1 MENLLPFVYGIL
13 TCGIIGA
20 VAYGIY
26 QIRELTDNVD
36 DIEMEFNDLQAKHN
50 ILQRDIESKID
61 IISDKL
67 IAVDTKLDTVYNK
80 ASEEIQGRFEDLE
93 DDINQL
99 QIKQ

>member
-13 TCGIIGA
+13 TCIGIAGII
-20 VAYGIY
+20 YGVIKV
-26 QIRELTDNVD
+26 REIENDTDITMAD
-36 DIEMEFNDLQAKHN
+36 LDDLQSKHN
-50 ILQRDIESKID
+50 ILEREFE
-61 IISDKL
+61 
-67 IAVDTKLDTVYNK
+67 AKLDTLSNAIVGVDEKLDRIYNQ

>member
-50 ILQRDIESKID
+50 ILEREFE
-61 IISDKL
+61 
-67 IAVDTKLDTVYNK
+67 AKLDTLSNAIVGVDEKLDRIYK
-80 ASEEIQGRFEDLE
+80 EAGDSIGERFEELE
-93 DDINQL
+93 NEL
-99 QIKQ
+99 EELTK